1 MAIERKAY
9 PFPWTEGVLSD
20 CVRVGYSC
28 WVLELE
34 RAVAGYGI
42 LTIAVGEAHLLNVC
56 VRPDLQ
62 GQGLGRHL
70 MERLLAIA
78 RRRADMAFLE
88 VRASNTVAQRL
99 YDSMGFNQIGSR
111 RGYYPTYHGR
121 EDAFVM
127 AMDLGG

>member
-1 MAIERKAY
+1 MAIERQAY

-111 RGYYPTYHGR
+111 RGYYPTHHGR